1 MDAIYT
7 LMVLRI
13 GIIVFM
19 LGFTIRYKDYLGASI
34 VFIYLTMIITNTI
47 LHLPNVTA
55 LLGTPLVVLLSWYI
69 INHIRGRK

>member
-7 LMVLRI
+7 LMALRI
-13 GIIVFM
+13 GILVFL
-19 LGFTIRYKDYLGASI
+19 LGFTIRYKDYLGTSI

-47 LHLPNVTA
+47 LLLPNVTA

>member
-13 GIIVFM
+13 GILVFM
-19 LGFTIRYKDYLGASI
+19 LGFTIRYKDYLGTSI

-47 LHLPNVTA
+47 LLLPNVTA

-69 INHIRGRK
+69 INHTRGRK

>member
-1 MDAIYT
+1 MDAIII
-7 LMVLRI
+7 LMALRI
-13 GIIVFM
+13 GILVFM

-34 VFIYLTMIITNTI
+34 VSIYLSMIITNTI
-47 LHLPNVTA
+47 LLLPNVTA

>member
-13 GIIVFM
+13 GILVFM

-47 LHLPNVTA
+47 LLLPNVTA

>member
-13 GIIVFM
+13 GILVFM

-47 LHLPNVTA
+47 LLLPNVTA

-69 INHIRGRK
+69 INHIRGRQ

>member
-1 MDAIYT
+1 MDAIYA

-13 GIIVFM
+13 GILVFM

-34 VFIYLTMIITNTI
+34 VFIYLSMIITNTI
-47 LHLPNVTA
+47 LLLPNVTA

>member
-13 GIIVFM
+13 GILVFM
-19 LGFTIRYKDYLGASI
+19 LGFTIRYKDYLGTSI

-47 LHLPNVTA
+47 LLLPNVTA